1 MSGGRK
7 SALGTED
14 SALALEPENLG
25 LVARVEAIEAWF
37 EQHNLE
43 I

>member
-1 MSGGRK
+1 MTSVRK
-7 SALGTED
+7 SELSTKD

-25 LVARVEAIEAWF
+25 LAARVEAIEAWF
-37 EQHNLE
+37 KQHNLD